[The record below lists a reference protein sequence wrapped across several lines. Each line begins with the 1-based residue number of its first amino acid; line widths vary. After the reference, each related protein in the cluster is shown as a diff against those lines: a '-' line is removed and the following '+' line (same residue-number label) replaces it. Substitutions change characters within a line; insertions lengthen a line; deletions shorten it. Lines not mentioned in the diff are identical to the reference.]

1 MKSNVQ
7 QGEEGE
13 VQEERKKME
22 EPMPVFE
29 QECSY
34 DEENA
39 LLICNIKPILFNCR
53 DLATAS
59 TAYVVPAFNVLSPH
73 VLPAA
78 SRSLFNSI
86 LRKSSHQET
95 AAGGARMAKCC
106 HLPRLPRR
114 HERRRAQDPHVHSI
128 SF

>member
-1 MKSNVQ
+1 VWREQPSRRNSRYTTVSRKDTSGKRTFNKR
-7 QGEEGE
+7 ERE
-13 VQEERKKME
+13 VQEKRKRMEKME

-59 TAYVVPAFNVLSPH
+59 TSCVVPAFNDL
-73 VLPAA
+73 LMLQI
-78 SRSLFNSI
+78 SL
-86 LRKSSHQET
+86 
-95 AAGGARMAKCC
+95 
-106 HLPRLPRR
+106 
-114 HERRRAQDPHVHSI
+114 
-128 SF
+128 

>member
-1 MKSNVQ
+1 M
-7 QGEEGE
+7 
-13 VQEERKKME
+13 QEERKKME

-59 TAYVVPAFNVLSPH
+59 TAYVPFNVLSPY

-78 SRSLFNSI
+78 SRSLF
-86 LRKSSHQET
+86 
-95 AAGGARMAKCC
+95 
-106 HLPRLPRR
+106 
-114 HERRRAQDPHVHSI
+114 
-128 SF
+128 